1 MLDYQEYT
9 TEVDHHQGNGNGN
22 GNGNGYDHLQ
32 GDWASFYKVAK
43 GFTHR
48 VKPEDKQ
55 DFLHDLLLTMAQVK
69 AKYDGINKELTEAGL
84 VRVACY
90 EVADYWR
97 KKFRRINGID
107 CSRCSKEQR
116 RECKENE
123 LFSECPKAIKM
134 ESLDRL
140 IDDGNGNRIELC
152 QLIADDKA
160 VDITAR
166 LEARLTLQGYPHK
179 FIRIAYKKYAG
190 YPLTVSERTY
200 LYRQRSKALKSSQK
214 SLVLV

>member
-9 TEVDHHQGNGNGN
+9 TEIDHHQGNGNGN
-22 GNGNGYDHLQ
+22 GNGNGYDHLR
-32 GDWASFYKVAK
+32 GDWALFYKVAK

-55 DFLHDLLLTMAQVK
+55 DFLHDLLLVMARVK
-69 AKYDGINKELTEAGL
+69 EKYQAINKELTEAGL

-116 RECKENE
+116 RECKEND
-123 LFSECPKAIKM
+123 LFSECPKAIKL

-140 IDDGNGNRIELC
+140 IDDGNGNQIELC
-152 QLIADDKA
+152 QLIADDTA
-160 VDITAR
+160 VDVTAR
-166 LEARLTLQGYPHK
+166 LEARFTLQSYPHR

-190 YPLTVSERTY
+190 YPLTTSERNY
-200 LYRQRSKALKSSQK
+200 LYQQRRKALQK
-214 SLVLV
+214 SLSLV

>member
-1 MLDYQEYT
+1 MLDYQDYT
-9 TEVDHHQGNGNGN
+9 TEIDHHQGNGN

-32 GDWASFYKVAK
+32 GDWALFYKVAK

-55 DFLHDLLLTMAQVK
+55 DFLHDLLLVMARVK
-69 AKYDGINKELTEAGL
+69 EKYQAINKELTEAGL

-116 RECKENE
+116 RECKEND

-140 IDDGNGNRIELC
+140 IDDGNGNQIELC
-152 QLIADDKA
+152 QLIADDTA
-160 VDITAR
+160 VDVTAR
-166 LEARLTLQGYPHK
+166 LEARFTLQSYPHR

-190 YPLTVSERTY
+190 YPLTTSERNY
-200 LYRQRSKALKSSQK
+200 LYQQRRKALQK
-214 SLVLV
+214 SLALV

>member
-1 MLDYQEYT
+1 MLDIQDYT
-9 TEVDHHQGNGNGN
+9 TEIDYHQGNGN

-32 GDWASFYKVAK
+32 GDWALFYKVAK

-55 DFLHDLLLTMAQVK
+55 DFLHDLLLVMARVK
-69 AKYDGINKELTEAGL
+69 EKYQAINKELTEAGL

-116 RECKENE
+116 RECKEND
-123 LFSECPKAIKM
+123 LFSECPKAIKL

-140 IDDGNGNRIELC
+140 IDDGNGNQIELC
-152 QLIADDKA
+152 QLIADDTA
-160 VDITAR
+160 IDVTAR
-166 LEARLTLQGYPHK
+166 LEARFILQSYPHR

-190 YPLTVSERTY
+190 YPLTTSERNY
-200 LYRQRSKALKSSQK
+200 LYQQRRKALQK
-214 SLVLV
+214 SLALV